1 MYSLQYTLYRYTDL
15 TIENFLPLYTF
26 FEVVGLE
33 ELYAYSKRKYA
44 ELRTNLQKCPT
55 TTSWGTFFY
64 SVGHNWGTMKKVR
77 EQIYP
82 LTLCFNGGRYKI

>member
-26 FEVVGLE
+26 FVAVGLE

-44 ELRTNLQKCPT
+44 ELRTSLQKCPT
-55 TTSWGTFFY
+55 TTSWGTIGAQL
-64 SVGHNWGTMKKVR
+64 GHNEKSQRANIPSDLM
-77 EQIYP
+77 
-82 LTLCFNGGRYKI
+82 F